1 MSSFTPYDPAAHNSD
16 TGDKNDLE
24 PPADGPH
31 KSCTLRDAGA
41 FTAKSGQDWVKLE
54 WENAD
59 GYQWTVLQGFKSE
72 GQTAVTW
79 SEVGKLG
86 INPVEIAD
94 LDQLDKAL
102 KAYVGGYYDIA
113 VKTNGNFR
121 NSYVN
126 GPSVGSNPVVQQTSA
141 AASPAA
147 TPPANTDDMPWDAE
161 PSATSSPPQ
170 MGHLNEHGEPMK
182 F

>member
-1 MSSFTPYDPAAHNSD
+1 MSQFTPYNPDATVGND
-16 TGDKNDLE
+16 GNDLE
-24 PPADGPH
+24 PPADGTYGG
-31 KSCTLRDAGA
+31 CTLRDAGA
-41 FTAKSGQDWVKLE
+41 FTAKSGKDFVKFE
-54 WENAD
+54 WETTA
-59 GYQWTVLQGFKSE
+59 GYRWTVLQGFKSDA
-72 GQTAVTW
+72 QTAVTW
-79 SEVGKLG
+79 SEVSKLG
-86 INPVEIAD
+86 INPVAITD

-141 AASPAA
+141 AASPAT
-147 TPPANTDDMPWDAE
+147 TPPADDMPWDAE

-170 MGHLNEHGEPMK
+170 MGDLNEHGEPMK